1 MSTVDVTIAL
11 AIGDAMVARCHAVML
26 ELRPHQTVRPAFTA
40 QVQRQQ
46 AQGYY
51 LAYLE
56 AAGEIRAVAGYR
68 ISEKLSAGRFLYVDD
83 LVTRAID
90 CSRGYGGLLFDW
102 LIEQAQRTN
111 CAQLQLDSAVWR
123 HGAHRFYLRK
133 GMDITAH
140 HFDVKLPAHRPE
152 PTHAS

>member
-1 MSTVDVTIAL
+1 
-11 AIGDAMVARCHAVML
+11 ML
-26 ELRPHQTVRPAFTA
+26 ELRPHLTDCHAFTA
-40 QVQRQQ
+40 QVERQQ
-46 AQGYY
+46 VQGYR

-83 LVTRAID
+83 LVTRAAD
-90 CSRGYGGLLFDW
+90 CSQGYGGLLFDW
-102 LIEQAQRTN
+102 LIGQARQADCT
-111 CAQLQLDSAVWR
+111 QLQLDSAVWR

-152 PTHAS
+152 HTPAS